1 MTMSD
6 MKVYFDDGKEIK
18 ELMGVGL
25 ELPKVDLKVEPNDT
39 RSGRWDGT
47 FTARMNIP
55 LRLWE
60 ELKDKAR
67 SRVRVK
73 KVDEDLRF

>member
-1 MTMSD
+1 MSD
-6 MKVYFDDGKEIK
+6 VKVYVDNGKEIK
-18 ELMGVGL
+18 ELMGVSL

-39 RSGRWDGT
+39 RPGRLDGA

>member
-1 MTMSD
+1 MSD
-6 MKVYFDDGKEIK
+6 VKVYVDDGKEIK
-18 ELMGVGL
+18 ELTGIGL
-25 ELPKVDLKVEPNDT
+25 KLPKIDLKVEPSDT
-39 RSGRWDGT
+39 RPGRWDVT

-73 KVDEDLRF
+73 KVDEGLRF